1 MLARPRRAIGVEEMN
16 TLDEFALLTGLEKRG
31 KVVFGQYR
39 GYPVQLVSAI
49 LDNWRLTVS
58 FRVATDH
65 ERARMFEIKRAVR
78 AAGLG
83 GKGKIMPDHIFI
95 EMAGLLGRARAPQI
109 IQVLDS
115 VIGFISGIPIASP
128 APVAPGSLAAPAEG
142 TAIGE
147 FADLTGIMRE
157 GNAAFGQYRG
167 YLVKL
172 AAAFTDHYEMMVTY
186 PRAGD
191 HLRIGIGEKLDLEPI
206 LEDAGLAGRG
216 SVEPGRV
223 SIEMWEGRDRAG
235 AAQIKR
241 TLDGVIDVMAELTP
255 PYGNVCMECGGPGV
269 ERTVLARGVPIM
281 LCRSCLHGRTEDMPE
296 TRVRMGFAPERRG
309 PDYGTGLTYG
319 ILAMIGMAFLWGMIS
334 AATYSSFFMLG
345 FVVGFAVVY
354 ALAYGAKRVTGGVL
368 TLGIILAVVSSFLG
382 EVLFVVFA
390 MIREGVPLS
399 YLSEAFGLYLEYELG
414 NFALAMILGLVGA
427 GAASWYAYTSMG
439 ARKQRYR
446 APMLPPP
453 D

>member
-1 MLARPRRAIGVEEMN
+1 MN
-16 TLDEFALLTGLEKRG
+16 ILDEFALLTGLEKRG

-58 FRVATDH
+58 FRVAADY
-65 ERARMFEIKRAVR
+65 ERARMFEIKPAVR
-78 AAGLG
+78 AAGLV

-95 EMAGLLGRARAPQI
+95 EMAGLLSFARAPQI

-115 VIGFISGIPIASP
+115 VIGFLSGTPIASRVS
-128 APVAPGSLAAPAEG
+128 VAPGSLAAPAGG
-142 TAIGE
+142 TTISE
-147 FADLTGIMRE
+147 FADLTGMRRE

-167 YLVKL
+167 YLVKF
-172 AAAFTDHYEMMVTY
+172 AAALTDHYADHYGMIVTF
-186 PRAGD
+186 PQAGD
-191 HLRIGIGEKLDLEPI
+191 HVRIGEKLDVEPI
-206 LEDAGLAGRG
+206 LEDAGLTGNGRA
-216 SVEPGRV
+216 EPGRV
-223 SIEMWEGRDRAG
+223 SIEMGEGRDRAG

-255 PYGNVCMECGGPGV
+255 PYGNVCMECGGLGV
-269 ERTVLARGVPIM
+269 ERTILARGLPLM
-281 LCRSCLHGRTEDMPE
+281 LCRSCLDRATEDLPE

-319 ILAMIGMAFLWGMIS
+319 VIAMIGMAVLWGMIS
-334 AATYSSFFMLG
+334 AATYMSIFYLAFL
-345 FVVGFAVVY
+345 VGFAVVY

-368 TLGIILAVVSSFLG
+368 ILGIILATVSSFLG
-382 EVLFVVFA
+382 EVLFIVFA
-390 MIREGVPLS
+390 MIREGIPLG
-399 YLSEAFGLYLEYELG
+399 YLAEEFGWYLAVEPG

-439 ARKQRYR
+439 ARKRR
-446 APMLPPP
+446 HGAPM
-453 D
+453 